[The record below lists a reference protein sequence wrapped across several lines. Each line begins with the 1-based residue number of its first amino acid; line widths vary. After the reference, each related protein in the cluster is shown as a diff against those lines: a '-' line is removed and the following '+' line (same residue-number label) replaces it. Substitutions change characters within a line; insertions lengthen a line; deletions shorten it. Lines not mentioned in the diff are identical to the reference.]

1 MAPDPSRVIE
11 TADADTIAAMAE
23 ALSPGEADLLGVRLA
38 RFGSVLALM
47 TRRLD
52 VLAFNRAVGIGVEG
66 PADETSLDDMIGW
79 YRTAGVPR
87 FFVQL
92 CPQARP
98 NQLRDWLAER
108 GLAHYNNW
116 MKLWRRTDD
125 LPKVVT
131 DLRVERIGA
140 GHAPQ
145 FATIVA
151 RGFAMPDAVRPW
163 LVATVGRPGWRH
175 YLAFAGDNPVAG
187 GALFVRGDVG
197 WLGFAATDAGHR
209 GRGAQS
215 ALIVRR
221 IADARALGCRRLV
234 VETAEDTPERRATSF
249 HNLRRLGFELAYVR
263 PNYLWTPPPTARPAA

>member
-1 MAPDPSRVIE
+1 MNADLTRIIE
-11 TADADTIAAMAE
+11 SVDAETLGGFAE
-23 ALSPGEADLLGVRLA
+23 ALTPGEANMLGVRLA
-38 RFGSVLALM
+38 RFGSVVALM

-52 VLAFNRAVGIGVEG
+52 VLALNRAVGVGLG
-66 PADETSLDDMIGW
+66 TAADEAGLDALIAW
-79 YRTAGVPR
+79 YRDAGIPR

-92 CPQARP
+92 APEARP
-98 NQLRDWLAER
+98 PQLRAWLAAR

-116 MKLWRRTDD
+116 MKLWRDTDD
-125 LPKVVT
+125 TPKVVT

-140 GHAPQ
+140 GRAPQ

-151 RGFAMPDAVRPW
+151 RGFAMPDAIRPW

-175 YLAFAGDNPVAG
+175 YLAFDEEAPVAG
-187 GALFVRGDVG
+187 GMLFVRGETG
-197 WLGFAATDAGHR
+197 WLGFAATDPGHR

-215 ALIVRR
+215 ALIARR

-234 VETAEDTPERRATSF
+234 VETGEDTPERRATSF

-263 PNYLWTPPPTARPAA
+263 PNYLWTPPQGSRPAA